1 MKMKQLQKMMKQA
14 QSMQKTLEEE
24 MSQLSVE
31 GSSGGGVVKVVMDG
45 KKNLKSIK
53 ISPDAVDLEDLEM
66 LEDLVL
72 AAVSEASRTV
82 DEKLSNQ
89 LGGLSGDLLGGLA

>member
-31 GSSGGGVVKVVMDG
+31 GTSGGGAVRVTMDG
-45 KKNLKSIK
+45 KKNLKTVK
-53 ISPDAVDLEDLEM
+53 ISPEAVDPEDLEM
-66 LEDLVL
+66 LEDLIL
-72 AAVSEASRTV
+72 AAVSEAARRV
-82 DEKLSNQ
+82 DQTLSDQ
-89 LGGLSGDLLGGLA
+89 LSGLGGNFLGGI